1 MYINFKFNEKHVS
14 LLIINIQGI
23 ELCLVVVKLFHHY
36 LKKKKFSKAH
46 VIQKLK
52 VLTMLQ
58 LKAIERYNNDD
69 TIKHRDLIVYIQ
81 MRI

>member
-1 MYINFKFNEKHVS
+1 MFSGGQIISS
-14 LLIINIQGI
+14 L
-23 ELCLVVVKLFHHY
+23 F
-36 LKKKKFSKAH
+36 KKKKFSKAH